1 LTHGLVLRDGGGAI
15 VTKPTSEGNPI
26 SATVTL
32 TAADGR
38 KVSWLVTFTDAAD
51 AADAARLPEIVE
63 RMEAKLDAEKPKPSG
78 FSCRG
83 YGPDPLSSNA

>member
-51 AADAARLPEIVE
+51 TARLPEIVE

-83 YGPDPLSSNA
+83 NGPDPL